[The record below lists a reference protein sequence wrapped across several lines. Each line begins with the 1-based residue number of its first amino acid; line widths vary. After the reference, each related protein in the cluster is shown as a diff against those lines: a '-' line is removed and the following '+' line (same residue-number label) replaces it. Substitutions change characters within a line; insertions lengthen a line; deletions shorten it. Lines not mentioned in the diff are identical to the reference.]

1 MWVLFHIEKFFIFCN
16 QSYLENILFSP
27 ADESPYENE
36 NDANENADDFG
47 NCSLDVNEADWW
59 FKWSNRWK
67 PIRKR
72 KWFW

>member
-1 MWVLFHIEKFFIFCN
+1 MFCN

-59 FKWSNRWK
+59 FK
-67 PIRKR
+67 
-72 KWFW
+72 